1 MKRFLLTVLVLT
13 GLALCSCATMNPVV
27 PLPNDI
33 LIVSPNSNLSPEIK
47 AFSGKWGG
55 RWWNPSGN
63 IGDGNDAVLIIEK
76 IINERQVIVV
86 YAWGDSF
93 AWNITKGWARFNMNI
108 SRNEEGKLVLSSS
121 SSRGRF
127 EIRVEKDKLEGIFRG
142 HFTNFITMKKRIQ

>member
-1 MKRFLLTVLVLT
+1 MKRFFLVALVLVVVM
-13 GLALCSCATMNPVV
+13 LCSCATMNPVV

-33 LIVSPNSNLSPEIK
+33 LIVSPDPNLPPEIK
-47 AFSGKWGG
+47 ALSGKWGG

-86 YAWGDSF
+86 YAWEDSF

-108 SRNEEGKLVLSSS
+108 SRNEEGKLVLSSF
-121 SSRGRF
+121 SSRGGF

-142 HFTNFITMKKRIQ
+142 RFTNFVTMRRLQ